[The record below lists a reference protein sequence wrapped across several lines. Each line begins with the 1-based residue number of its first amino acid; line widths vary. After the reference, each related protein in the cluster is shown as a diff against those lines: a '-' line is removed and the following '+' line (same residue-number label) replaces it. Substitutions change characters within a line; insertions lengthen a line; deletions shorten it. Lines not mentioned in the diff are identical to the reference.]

1 MIIHPIFE
9 PIFSGWSYKLAAL
22 CAVTATLLTIFEIFK
37 HIQHY
42 EQPSLQRYIV
52 RILWL
57 VPIYSVDSLLS
68 LLYPNYSLVLDTLRD
83 CYESFVLYSFFSL
96 LLAYLGP
103 DIDRVLEELPPTPYP
118 WPLCHMPWVQPDRS
132 FLMSCRRAILQFV
145 FVKPLLAVLALVL
158 DLGFGVYDENN
169 LSLDSAYMWMTLVA
183 NVSISISFYYLVMF
197 SVIVREPLRR
207 FRPIPKFLCIKAVVF
222 FSWWQGVAINLCVQF
237 GFLTSVGPWSVDNV
251 ANSIQDTLICIEMLV
266 IAIAH
271 LQVFGYHQF
280 QADSESIV
288 TLLEHIPDFEFTP
301 PPVPP
306 STQALIDVLTVT
318 DVIDDTKEA
327 LKHVKPIHPKTH

>member
-1 MIIHPIFE
+1 M
-9 PIFSGWSYKLAAL
+9 
-22 CAVTATLLTIFEIFK
+22 
-37 HIQHY
+37 
-42 EQPSLQRYIV
+42 
-52 RILWL
+52 
-57 VPIYSVDSLLS
+57 
-68 LLYPNYSLVLDTLRD
+68 
-83 CYESFVLYSFFSL
+83 
-96 LLAYLGP
+96 
-103 DIDRVLEELPPTPYP
+103 
-118 WPLCHMPWVQPDRS
+118 
-132 FLMSCRRAILQFV
+132 
-145 FVKPLLAVLALVL
+145 LALVL